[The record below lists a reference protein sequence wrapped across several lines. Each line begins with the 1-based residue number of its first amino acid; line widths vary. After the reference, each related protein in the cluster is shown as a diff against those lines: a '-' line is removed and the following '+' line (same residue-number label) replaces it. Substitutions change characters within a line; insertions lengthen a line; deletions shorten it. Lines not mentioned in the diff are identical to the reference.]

1 MTDRQRQLLTK
12 EVENILNPLTKTD
25 RLRIIEKLG
34 KRWRRENSAEI
45 EEEVAQYAIKMTG
58 KRIIDY

>member
-25 RLRIIEKLG
+25 KLKIIEKLG
-34 KRWRRENSAEI
+34 KKWRRENSAEI
-45 EEEVAQYAIKMTG
+45 EEDVAKFAQKATG